1 MSTTTDIYTDRDFF
15 DVADE
20 HRKAHLLDGIIV
32 MEARSALRHEQLQS
46 FLGALIGMYVSEKDL
61 GVVYGAHAAYKLD
74 EHNVVEP
81 DLSFV
86 SHARRSIV
94 KTHHADGPPDLA
106 VEITSQGTRR
116 IDQQQKR
123 PAYERAATPELWM
136 IDHLREE
143 AQFLVHT
150 GGKFEPARLDRKRY
164 FDSRV
169 LPGFRVDVT
178 WFWSGPLPKPSAIL
192 HKLLK

>member
-1 MSTTTDIYTDRDFF
+1 
-15 DVADE
+15 
-20 HRKAHLLDGIIV
+20 
-32 MEARSALRHEQLQS
+32 MESPASFRHEQLQS
-46 FLGALIGMYVSEKDL
+46 FLAVLVGTYVAEKEL
-61 GVVYGAHAAYKLD
+61 GDVYGAHAAYKLD

-94 KTHHADGPPDLA
+94 KVHYADGPPDLA

-116 IDQQQKR
+116 IDEQQKR
-123 PAYERAATPELWM
+123 PAYERAATPELWI

-143 AQFLVHT
+143 AQFLVYT
-150 GGKFEPARLDRKRY
+150 GGRFEPARLERKRY

-169 LPGFRVDVT
+169 LPGFRVDVR
-178 WFWSGPLPKPSAIL
+178 WFWSDPLPKPSAIL
-192 HKLLK
+192 RKLLK